1 MMDTDRTSLEELS
14 SKRKEYTEFLEN
26 ILQPQHKIAI
36 SLRDEVQ
43 SEIKEYQ
50 ELRSQ
55 ITILRIKHENKDGES
70 SSSSSSSSS
79 NSKKELESLVDLGHE
94 IAYSRAVVPNPN
106 AIFVNVG
113 MGFHVEFTLEEAIYF
128 INRRVSYL
136 TNDVLAGRIEKVET
150 VANHLKDSL
159 AIMKS
164 LDDEFQMMRL

>member
-1 MMDTDRTSLEELS
+1 MIDTDRTSLQELS
-14 SKRKEYTEFLEN
+14 SKRNEYTEFLEK

-55 ITILRIKHENKDGES
+55 ITILRIKHENKDGE
-70 SSSSSSSSS
+70 SSS

-113 MGFHVEFTLEEAIYF
+113 MGFHVEFTLEEAFYF

-164 LDDEFQMMRL
+164 MDDEFMTMHL